1 MTVGS
6 LFEKVKASRNGGA
19 FHLASPI
26 SKVFIRDNSV
36 ITDAQAVLG
45 GVIYVD
51 IAVTDIL
58 VDIDNG
64 IFKGFKANLGAFMYS
79 KGTNNPKVEL

>member
-19 FHLASPI
+19 FHLTSPT

-36 ITDAQAVLG
+36 ITAAQAIFG

-51 IAVTDIL
+51 TAVTDML
-58 VDIDNG
+58 LDIDDG
-64 IFKGFKANLGAFMYS
+64 IFRGFKANLGAFMYS
-79 KGTNNPKVEL
+79 KGTNPKVEL